1 MRLFRKKVTQ
11 PMEEWR
17 PGMDMSPIS
26 VSPEDAMNGSPL
38 PGDMIAT
45 NPKNND
51 DKWLVAAQFMADNY
65 EEVTS

>member
-1 MRLFRKKVTQ
+1 
-11 PMEEWR
+11 
-17 PGMDMSPIS
+17 MDMSPIS